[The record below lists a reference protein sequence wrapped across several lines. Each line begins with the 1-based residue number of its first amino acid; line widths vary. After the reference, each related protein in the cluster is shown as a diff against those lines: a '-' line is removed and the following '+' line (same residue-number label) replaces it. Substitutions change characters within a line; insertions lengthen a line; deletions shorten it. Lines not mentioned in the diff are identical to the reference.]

1 MAQAARKSDGVA
13 KSARSA
19 KTTAKGVRTSRIAT
33 KSKQIAGDRQSSR
46 AEGSSSQIP
55 AEGMIGDIRIA
66 AGPAF
71 SAAARLRVTGM
82 NTAHE
87 KEKLSV
93 TLDKSIVEEIRA
105 LSGGRP
111 MSTSIN
117 VLLRDALAQ
126 HRLGELVAEMEETS
140 GPVTAEAYE
149 RVFSQWFEEE

>member
-1 MAQAARKSDGVA
+1 
-13 KSARSA
+13 
-19 KTTAKGVRTSRIAT
+19 
-33 KSKQIAGDRQSSR
+33 
-46 AEGSSSQIP
+46 
-55 AEGMIGDIRIA
+55 
-66 AGPAF
+66 
-71 SAAARLRVTGM
+71 M
-82 NTAHE
+82 NVAHE

-126 HRLGELVAEMEETS
+126 HRLGELVAEMEETA

>member
-1 MAQAARKSDGVA
+1 MAQAARKSDVPA
-13 KSARSA
+13 KRARSA
-19 KTTAKGVRTSRIAT
+19 KPTAKSVRTSKSAT
-33 KSKQIAGDRQSSR
+33 RSREVAGEQQSPR
-46 AEGSSSQIP
+46 AKGGSSKVP
-55 AEGMIGDIRIA
+55 AEGMIGGIRIA

-71 SAAARLRVTGM
+71 SAAERLRVAGM
-82 NTAHE
+82 NVAHE

-126 HRLGELVAEMEETS
+126 HRLGELVAEMEETA

>member
-1 MAQAARKSDGVA
+1 MAEAARNSDGVA
-13 KSARSA
+13 KNARLA
-19 KTTAKGVRTSRIAT
+19 KTTAKGVRTSRVAT
-33 KSKQIAGDRQSSR
+33 KSNKTADEYQSPR
-46 AEGSSSQIP
+46 AKGSGSQVP
-55 AEGMIGDIRIA
+55 AEGVIGDIRIA
-66 AGPAF
+66 TGPAF
-71 SAAARLRVTGM
+71 DAAARLRVAGT

-117 VLLRDALAQ
+117 VLLHDALAQ
-126 HRLGELVAEMEETS
+126 HRLGELVAEMEGTA

>member
-1 MAQAARKSDGVA
+1 MGCFFGVD
-13 KSARSA
+13 
-19 KTTAKGVRTSRIAT
+19 IALSLPSERVST
-33 KSKQIAGDRQSSR
+33 ISR
-46 AEGSSSQIP
+46 AVH
-55 AEGMIGDIRIA
+55 IGDIRIA
-66 AGPAF
+66 TGPAF
-71 SAAARLRVTGM
+71 GAATRLRVAGT
-82 NTAHE
+82 NTAPE

-117 VLLRDALAQ
+117 VLLHDALAQ
-126 HRLGELVAEMEETS
+126 HRLGELVAEMEETA